1 MKRSIYALL
10 ALALSFTLA
19 TLLTVT
25 TKSSVFSES
34 YPAVVCPPTLSG
46 LSSQISLSSRKTAF
60 QRLSNRS
67 TKTIPFNVLR
77 YRVSKD
83 SLVISATGVTPVV
96 WQSRLGSWAGGAI
109 CSGPTSSQ
117 WFVGGSSDVTSRGRL
132 IVINSGLSEAIVDV
146 QAYSENGKQPLISLN
161 LKPKSYTVVNL
172 DSLATGD
179 KSLTVHVLPRSGR
192 INAFMIDELGA
203 GLKSLGGDLVNPIIS
218 PSTTLVIP
226 AIPNQ
231 IPKKGQKATGS
242 HTLRVLTPS
251 DIDAYISVELLS
263 ADGRFI
269 PVGFN
274 SRRISAGVVTELT
287 LSPKISASAF
297 AVRIKSDEPIVAAIS
312 SKVTVKGRKDFVW
325 STPTPALV
333 PMAMA
338 VTGLTPVIAFASDSI
353 AVKVEVTYLNGKKT
367 LATIKGSDIAT
378 WRVPNSARS
387 ITIIQASSQ
396 TYAGA
401 LVTSANGYG
410 YLPISPGSLLTRV
423 EIPRSN
429 IRVLIP

>member
-77 YRVSKD
+77 YPVSKD

-96 WQSRLGSWAGGAI
+96 WQSRAGSWAGGAI
-109 CSGPTSSQ
+109 CSGPASSQ

-132 IVINSGLSEAIVDV
+132 MVINSGLSEAIVDV
-146 QAYSENGKQPLISLN
+146 QAYSENGKQPLVSLN
-161 LKPKSYTVVNL
+161 LKSKSYIVLNL

-179 KSLTVHVLPRSGR
+179 TSLTVHVLPRSGR

-203 GLKSLGGDLVNPIIS
+203 GLQSLGGDLVNPITS
-218 PSTTLVIP
+218 PSRTLVIP

-231 IPKKGQKATGS
+231 IPKKGQKASGS

-251 DIDAYISVELLS
+251 DVDANVTVELLS

-274 SRRISAGVVTELT
+274 SRRISSGIVTELR

-312 SKVTVKGRKDFVW
+312 SRVTVKGRKDFVW

-338 VTGLTPVIAFASDSI
+338 VTGLTPLIAFASDSI
-353 AVKVEVTYLNGKKT
+353 AVKVEVTYLNGKKS

-378 WRVPNSARS
+378 WRVPNAARS
-387 ITIIQASSQ
+387 ITIIKASSE

-401 LVTSANGYG
+401 LVASANGYG
-410 YLPISPGSLLTRV
+410 YLPITPGSLLTRV
-423 EIPRSN
+423 EIPSSN

>member
-77 YRVSKD
+77 YPVSKD

-96 WQSRLGSWAGGAI
+96 WQSRAGSWAGGAI

-132 IVINSGLSEAIVDV
+132 MVINSGLSEAIVDV
-146 QAYSENGKQPLISLN
+146 QAYSENGKQPLVSLN
-161 LKPKSYTVVNL
+161 LKSKSYIVLNL

-203 GLKSLGGDLVNPIIS
+203 GLQSLGGDLVNPITS
-218 PSTTLVIP
+218 PSRTLVIP

-231 IPKKGQKATGS
+231 IPKKGQKASGS

-251 DIDAYISVELLS
+251 DVDANVTVELLS

-274 SRRISAGVVTELT
+274 SRRISSGIVTELR

-312 SKVTVKGRKDFVW
+312 SRVTVKGRKDFVW

-338 VTGLTPVIAFASDSI
+338 VTGLTPLIAFASDSI
-353 AVKVEVTYLNGKKT
+353 AVKVEVTYLNGKKS

-378 WRVPNSARS
+378 WRVPNAARS
-387 ITIIQASSQ
+387 ITIIKASSE

-401 LVTSANGYG
+401 LVASVNGYG
-410 YLPISPGSLLTRV
+410 YLPITPGSLLTRV
-423 EIPRSN
+423 EIPSSN

>member
-77 YRVSKD
+77 YPVSKD

-96 WQSRLGSWAGGAI
+96 WQSRAGSWAGGAI

-132 IVINSGLSEAIVDV
+132 MVINSGLSEAIVDV
-146 QAYSENGKQPLISLN
+146 QAYSENGKQPLVSLN
-161 LKPKSYTVVNL
+161 LKSKSYIVLNL

-203 GLKSLGGDLVNPIIS
+203 GLQSLGGDLVNPITS
-218 PSTTLVIP
+218 PSRTLVIP

-231 IPKKGQKATGS
+231 IPKKGQKASGS

-251 DIDAYISVELLS
+251 DVDANVTVELLS

-274 SRRISAGVVTELT
+274 SRRISSGIVTELR

-312 SKVTVKGRKDFVW
+312 SRVTVKGRKDFVW

-338 VTGLTPVIAFASDSI
+338 VTGLTPLIAFASDSI
-353 AVKVEVTYLNGKKT
+353 AVKVEVTYLNGKKS

-378 WRVPNSARS
+378 WRVPNAARS
-387 ITIIQASSQ
+387 ITIIKASSE

-401 LVTSANGYG
+401 LVA
-410 YLPISPGSLLTRV
+410 
-423 EIPRSN
+423 
-429 IRVLIP
+429 

>member
-1 MKRSIYALL
+1 MKRSLYALL

-46 LSSQISLSSRKTAF
+46 LSSQISLSSRKTAY
-60 QRLSNRS
+60 QLLSNRS
-67 TKTIPFNVLR
+67 TKTIPVNVLR
-77 YRVSKD
+77 YPVSKD

-96 WQSRLGSWAGGAI
+96 WQSRTGSWAGGAI
-109 CSGPTSSQ
+109 CSGPASSQ

-146 QAYSENGKQPLISLN
+146 QAYSENGKQPLIPLN
-161 LKPKSYTVVNL
+161 LKSKSYTVLNL
-172 DSLATGD
+172 DTLATGD

-203 GLKSLGGDLVNPIIS
+203 GLKSLGGDLVNPITS

-231 IPKKGQKATGS
+231 LPKKGQQTGGT
-242 HTLRVLTPS
+242 HTLRILTPS
-251 DIDAYISVELLS
+251 DVDANVSLELLS
-263 ADGRFI
+263 ADGKFI
-269 PVGFN
+269 PVGFS

-287 LSPKISASAF
+287 LAPKISASAF

-312 SKVTVKGRKDFVW
+312 SKVTIKGRKDFVW

-333 PMAMA
+333 PMAVA
-338 VTGLTPVIAFASDSI
+338 VTGLTPLIAFASDSI
-353 AVKVEVTYLNGKKT
+353 AVRVEVTYINGKKSS
-367 LATIKGSDIAT
+367 ATIKGSDIAT

-387 ITIIQASSQ
+387 ITIVKASSE

-401 LVTSANGYG
+401 LVASANGYG
-410 YLPISPGSLLTRV
+410 YLPITPGSLLTRV
-423 EIPRSN
+423 EIPSSN
-429 IRVLIP
+429 IRVLNP

>member
-1 MKRSIYALL
+1 M
-10 ALALSFTLA
+10 
-19 TLLTVT
+19 
-25 TKSSVFSES
+25 
-34 YPAVVCPPTLSG
+34 
-46 LSSQISLSSRKTAF
+46 
-60 QRLSNRS
+60 
-67 TKTIPFNVLR
+67 
-77 YRVSKD
+77 
-83 SLVISATGVTPVV
+83 
-96 WQSRLGSWAGGAI
+96 
-109 CSGPTSSQ
+109 
-117 WFVGGSSDVTSRGRL
+117 
-132 IVINSGLSEAIVDV
+132 VINSGLSEAIVDV
-146 QAYSENGKQPLISLN
+146 QAYSENGKQPLVSLN
-161 LKPKSYTVVNL
+161 LKSKSYIVLNL

-179 KSLTVHVLPRSGR
+179 TSLTVHVLPRSGR

-203 GLKSLGGDLVNPIIS
+203 GLQSLGGDLVNPITS
-218 PSTTLVIP
+218 PSRTLVIP

-231 IPKKGQKATGS
+231 IPKKGQKASGS

-251 DIDAYISVELLS
+251 DVDANVTVELLS

-274 SRRISAGVVTELT
+274 SRRISSGIVTELR

-312 SKVTVKGRKDFVW
+312 SRVTVKGRKDFVW

-338 VTGLTPVIAFASDSI
+338 VTGLTPLIAFASDSI
-353 AVKVEVTYLNGKKT
+353 AVKVEVTYLNGKKS

-378 WRVPNSARS
+378 WRVPNAARS
-387 ITIIQASSQ
+387 ITIIKASSE

-401 LVTSANGYG
+401 LVASANGYG
-410 YLPISPGSLLTRV
+410 YLPITPGSLLTRV
-423 EIPRSN
+423 EIPSSN

>member
-77 YRVSKD
+77 YPVSKD

-96 WQSRLGSWAGGAI
+96 WQSRAGSWAGGAI
-109 CSGPTSSQ
+109 CSGPASSQ

-132 IVINSGLSEAIVDV
+132 MVINSGLSEAIVDV
-146 QAYSENGKQPLISLN
+146 QAYSENGKQPLVSLN
-161 LKPKSYTVVNL
+161 LKSKSYIVLNL

-203 GLKSLGGDLVNPIIS
+203 GLQSLGGDLVNPITS
-218 PSTTLVIP
+218 PSRTLVIP

-231 IPKKGQKATGS
+231 IPKKGQKASGS

-251 DIDAYISVELLS
+251 DVDANVTVELLS

-274 SRRISAGVVTELT
+274 SRRISSGIVTELR

-312 SKVTVKGRKDFVW
+312 SRVTVKGRKDFVW

-338 VTGLTPVIAFASDSI
+338 VTGLTPLIAFASDSI
-353 AVKVEVTYLNGKKT
+353 AVKVEVTYLNGKKS

-378 WRVPNSARS
+378 WRVPNAARS
-387 ITIIQASSQ
+387 ITIIKASSE

-401 LVTSANGYG
+401 LVASANGYG
-410 YLPISPGSLLTRV
+410 YLPITPGSLLTRV
-423 EIPRSN
+423 EIPSSN

>member
-117 WFVGGSSDVTSRGRL
+117 WFVGGSSDITSRGRL

-161 LKPKSYTVVNL
+161 LKSKSYTVVNL

>member
-1 MKRSIYALL
+1 MKRSLYALL

-19 TLLTVT
+19 TLLTAT
-25 TKSSVFSES
+25 TKSSVFSET

-46 LSSQISLSSRKTAF
+46 LSSQISLSSRKTEF

-67 TKTIPFNVLR
+67 PKTMPFNLLR
-77 YRVSKD
+77 YSVPQD

-96 WQSRLGSWAGGAI
+96 WQSRTGSWAGGAI
-109 CSGPTSSQ
+109 CSGPAPSQ

-132 IVINSGLSEAIVDV
+132 IVINSGLSEAIIDV
-146 QAYSENGKQPLISLN
+146 HAYSENGKQPLVFVNLKSKSHTVLN
-161 LKPKSYTVVNL
+161 LDT
-172 DSLATGD
+172 LATGD
-179 KSLTVHVLPRSGR
+179 RLLAVHVIPRSGR

-203 GLKSLGGDLVNPIIS
+203 GLKSLGGDLVNPIAT

-231 IPKKGQKATGS
+231 LPKKGQLTGGS
-242 HTLRVLTPS
+242 HTLRILAPS
-251 DIDAYISVELLS
+251 DVDANITVELLS

-274 SRRISAGVVTELT
+274 SRRIPSGIVTELT
-287 LSPKISASAF
+287 LAPKISASAF
-297 AVRIKSDEPIVAAIS
+297 AVRIKSDEPVVAAIS
-312 SKVTVKGRKDFVW
+312 SKVTIKGRKDFVW

-333 PMAMA
+333 SMSMA
-338 VTGLTPVIAFASDSI
+338 VTGLKPLIAFASDSI
-353 AVKVEVTYLNGKKT
+353 AVKVEVTYINGKKSS
-367 LATIKGSDIAT
+367 ATIKGSDIAT
-378 WRVPNSARS
+378 WRVPNAARS
-387 ITIIQASSQ
+387 ITIVKSSSE

-401 LVTSANGYG
+401 LVASANGYG
-410 YLPISPGSLLTRV
+410 YLPITPGSLLTRV

-429 IRVLIP
+429 IRVLNP

>member
-77 YRVSKD
+77 YPVSKD

-96 WQSRLGSWAGGAI
+96 WQSRIGSWAGGAI

-132 IVINSGLSEAIVDV
+132 MVINSGLSEAIVDV

-161 LKPKSYTVVNL
+161 LKSKSYTVVNL

-297 AVRIKSDEPIVAAIS
+297 AVRIKSDEPIVAAVS

-378 WRVPNSARS
+378 WRVPNAARS

-396 TYAGA
+396 THAGA